1 MPPLNKLFGNIEQ
14 ISQPH
19 IDNQSFFIKSNV
31 LPHDSGIWTPHKKS
45 DLRYKVPVGGIQLYV
60 ETPTAEVNPGTR
72 SNEYLVRLFF
82 GPLLLPGQK
91 IKGSPPFSRTTV
103 LPWRACSIKAV
114 VIFFGGTCAP
124 ALLFPID
131 YLSILSSPTK
141 NYRVNQ
147 RAMNNNISP
156 SDAFLGAE
164 RNQTTIS
171 RPSTHQKPCPF
182 FCGHEGKKLIWEI
195 LSLVAWFCNG

>member
-1 MPPLNKLFGNIEQ
+1 MIRESGRPIKKVTWDTK
-14 ISQPH
+14 SQWV
-19 IDNQSFFIKSNV
+19 S
-31 LPHDSGIWTPHKKS
+31 
-45 DLRYKVPVGGIQLYV
+45 GIQLYV
-60 ETPTAEVNPGTR
+60 KTPTAEVTPGTR
-72 SNEYLVRLFF
+72 SKGIPRSAIFWASSPTRPKNKRIT
-82 GPLLLPGQK
+82 LPV
-91 IKGSPPFSRTTV
+91 SRTTV

-156 SDAFLGAE
+156 SDAFLGTE
-164 RNQTTIS
+164 CNQTTIS

-182 FCGHEGKKLIWEI
+182 FVGTRGKNWFERSCLWWRGFAMVKEKLK
-195 LSLVAWFCNG
+195 N